1 MKKVL
6 CILALVSSVGVA
18 PGLWSGNSAFA
29 SEPPSVGGWMEQF
42 SFTEPPRPAPQ
53 TPFLAG
59 DGTEITLGDFEG
71 RVLLVNFWATWCAP
85 CIRELP
91 SLDRLQLRLGG
102 EGLLVLAISQDRGGA
117 KVAAPFLKKLDIYRL
132 GLFLD
137 PKMKLGRAFGVRALP
152 WTILIGRDG
161 KMVGQLPGYAEW
173 DSEEGIALIRHYL
186 RDGRPE
192 EPEKAQCDCRP
203 SPPKKLSDY

>member
-1 MKKVL
+1 MKRVL
-6 CILALVSSVGVA
+6 CILALVSSFGVA

-29 SEPPSVGGWMEQF
+29 SEPPPVSGWMEQF
-42 SFTEPPRPAPQ
+42 SFTKPPRPAPQ
-53 TPFLAG
+53 TPFQVG

-85 CIRELP
+85 CVRELP
-91 SLDRLQLRLGG
+91 SLDRLQFELGG

-117 KVAAPFLKKLDIYRL
+117 AVAVPFLKKLNVNRL

-137 PKMKLGRAFGVRALP
+137 SKMKLGRAFGVRGLP
-152 WTILIGRDG
+152 WTILIDRDG
-161 KMVGQLPGYAEW
+161 KMIGQLPGYAEW
-173 DSEEGIALIRHYL
+173 DSEEGLALIRHYL
-186 RDGRPE
+186 RDGQPE